1 MNSCMFHKR
10 KVNLLFVIM
19 SRKKEDYLKNYL
31 LIMEAFQTLHAEK
44 LSEMVSNINQ
54 MMEISWEAVN
64 EVGACRE
71 IVDGM
76 SIYNI
81 QLNELKKAYDI
92 YLSLQKAIVVLN
104 ERKS

>member
-1 MNSCMFHKR
+1 
-10 KVNLLFVIM
+10 M

-76 SIYNI
+76 SINNI